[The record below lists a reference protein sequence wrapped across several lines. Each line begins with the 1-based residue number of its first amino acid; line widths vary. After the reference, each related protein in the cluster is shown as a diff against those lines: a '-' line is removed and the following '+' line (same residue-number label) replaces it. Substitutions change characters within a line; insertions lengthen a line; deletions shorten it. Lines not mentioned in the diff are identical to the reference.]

1 MHGPTRAFGLAL
13 FIKRFGNSESVGVD
27 FDDRV
32 QTDSFLLFTG
42 GAAAVIVDFT
52 DSTKVCFS
60 QRMSG
65 NFAGGHAICRH
76 PLRHDDR
83 FDLRRAATVDGK
95 RDRLIALIGDSGSQ
109 TAMLQRSVPLR
120 ETYGIRLLTMGRQPR
135 PVNRQTLSIVVG
147 GREYGPLPQHLAGLA
162 ADVELQGDTINV
174 YYNRELQARFTRE
187 GEPLPLHEDEVLS
200 AEVLSAE

>member
-52 DSTKVCFS
+52 DSTQVCFS

-65 NFAGGHAICRH
+65 NFAGGHATLKVGNR
-76 PLRHDDR
+76 R
-83 FDLRRAATVDGK
+83 FLKLKGLRR
-95 RDRLIALIGDSGSQ
+95 RWRW
-109 TAMLQRSVPLR
+109 
-120 ETYGIRLLTMGRQPR
+120 IRNHGA
-135 PVNRQTLSIVVG
+135 G
-147 GREYGPLPQHLAGLA
+147 GRECRQHGRP
-162 ADVELQGDTINV
+162 GC
-174 YYNRELQARFTRE
+174 
-187 GEPLPLHEDEVLS
+187 S
-200 AEVLSAE
+200 